1 MAPILDFGSDSRH
14 YFSRFCQNLISLGHF
29 GQIIEISEIPS
40 QYGGNFVYSPGYI
53 TGFKPFYSADAL
65 KYTELEKPGVN
76 ELHVAEHGDADFEDT
91 RGCDGL
97 KGD

>member
-1 MAPILDFGSDSRH
+1 MGSRVRLVGTD
-14 YFSRFCQNLISLGHF
+14 
-29 GQIIEISEIPS
+29 
-40 QYGGNFVYSPGYI
+40 
-53 TGFKPFYSADAL
+53 SADAL

-76 ELHVAEHGDADFEDT
+76 ELHVAEHGDADSEDT

>member
-1 MAPILDFGSDSRH
+1 MILATILAGFVKTWSVWD
-14 YFSRFCQNLISLGHF
+14 IF

-76 ELHVAEHGDADFEDT
+76 ELHVAEHGDADSEDT